1 MTGAPRSPP
10 EWDCEL
16 HFIEAVRLALS
27 QIRVQK
33 LKSFFT
39 LLGVVI
45 GVMFLIAVVSI
56 VEGMSRYVEEDFA
69 AKIIGKNTF
78 SFRRRPDVNVGN
90 VSDETW
96 REYSRRP
103 RVYERDVA
111 VARGAL
117 PPGTVSAIENM
128 TFAYAN
134 SQYGRPRQVQV
145 IATET
150 DYFRIKSYNLTSGR
164 LFSPQEAELGTPVV
178 IIGTEIATHFFKGLD
193 PIGRELRIG
202 GTPYNII
209 GLLEKQGNV
218 FGFSLDRMVIGP
230 YKSPLSRVTNPRGD
244 IDALVVQA
252 PSRELLDDAMESV
265 REVMRGFRRLPPAR
279 PDNFALE
286 TSDAALSFFDE
297 LKGKLILFGTALPA
311 IGLVVGAM
319 VIMNIML
326 VAVAER
332 TREIGIRKAL
342 GAKRKDILSQFL
354 VESAT
359 LSVFGAAIGIGLG
372 IALAK
377 IVAAVSPL
385 PASVAPWSIALALL
399 VGAGVGIVAGMYP
412 ASRAARLDPITALRQ
427 E

>member
-1 MTGAPRSPP
+1 MQF
-10 EWDCEL
+10 L
-16 HFIEAVRLALS
+16 EAVRLALS

-39 LLGVVI
+39 LIGVVI

-78 SFRRRPDVNVGN
+78 SLRRRPDVNVGN

-103 RVYERDVA
+103 RVYEPDVA
-111 VARGAL
+111 VARAAL
-117 PPGTVSAIENM
+117 PPGTVSSIENM

-134 SQYGRPRQVQV
+134 TQYARPRQVQV
-145 IATET
+145 IATEP

-164 LFSPQEAELGTPVV
+164 MFSPQEADLGTPVV
-178 IIGTEIATHFFKGLD
+178 IIGTEIASHFFRGLD
-193 PIGRELRIG
+193 PLGREIRIG
-202 GTPYNII
+202 GNPYTVI

-230 YKSPLSRVTNPRGD
+230 YKSSLSRVTNPRGD

-265 REVMRGFRRLPPAR
+265 REAMRGFRRLPPAR

-297 LKGKLILFGTALPA
+297 LKGRLILFGTALPA

-342 GAKRKDILSQFL
+342 GAKRRDILWQFL

-359 LSVFGAAIGIGLG
+359 LSVLGAAIGIGLG
-372 IALAK
+372 IAGAK
-377 IVAAVSPL
+377 VIAAVSPL
-385 PASVAPWSIALALL
+385 PASVAPWSILVGLM
-399 VGAGVGIVAGMYP
+399 VGAGVGIAAGMYP
-412 ASRAARLDPITALRQ
+412 ASRAARLDPIAALRQ

>member
-1 MTGAPRSPP
+1 
-10 EWDCEL
+10 
-16 HFIEAVRLALS
+16 
-27 QIRVQK
+27 VQK

-103 RVYERDVA
+103 RLYEPDIA

-117 PPGTVSAIENM
+117 PPGTVSAVENM

-164 LFSPQEAELGTPVV
+164 VFSPQEAQLGTPVV
-178 IIGTEIATHFFKGLD
+178 IIGTEVASHFFRGLD
-193 PIGRELRIG
+193 PLGRELRIG
-202 GTPYNII
+202 GTPYTVI
-209 GLLEKQGNV
+209 GLMEKQGNV

-252 PSRELLDDAMESV
+252 PSREMLDEAMESV

-342 GAKRKDILSQFL
+342 GAKRRDILSQFL

-359 LSVFGAAIGIGLG
+359 LSVLGAAIGIGLG

-377 IVAAVSPL
+377 VVAAVSPL
-385 PASVAPWSIALALL
+385 PASVAPWSILLALV

>member
-1 MTGAPRSPP
+1 
-10 EWDCEL
+10 
-16 HFIEAVRLALS
+16 
-27 QIRVQK
+27 
-33 LKSFFT
+33 
-39 LLGVVI
+39 VI

-103 RVYERDVA
+103 RLYEPDIA

-117 PPGTVSAIENM
+117 PPGTVSAVENM

-164 LFSPQEAELGTPVV
+164 VFSPQEAQLGTPVV
-178 IIGTEIATHFFKGLD
+178 IIGTEVASHFFRGLD
-193 PIGRELRIG
+193 PLGRELRIG
-202 GTPYNII
+202 GTPYTVI
-209 GLLEKQGNV
+209 GLMEKQGNV

-252 PSRELLDDAMESV
+252 PSREMLDEAMESV

-342 GAKRKDILSQFL
+342 GAKRRDILSQFL

-359 LSVFGAAIGIGLG
+359 LSVLGAAIGIGLG

-377 IVAAVSPL
+377 VVAAVSPL
-385 PASVAPWSIALALL
+385 PASVAPWSILLALV

>member
-1 MTGAPRSPP
+1 VQF
-10 EWDCEL
+10 L
-16 HFIEAVRLALS
+16 EAIRLALS

-103 RVYERDVA
+103 RVYEPDVR
-111 VARGAL
+111 VARAAL
-117 PPGTVSAIENM
+117 PPGTVSAVENM

-134 SQYGRPRQVQV
+134 TQYARPRQVQV
-145 IATET
+145 IATES
-150 DYFRIKSYNLTSGR
+150 DYFKIKSYNLTSGR
-164 LFSPQEAELGTPVV
+164 LFSPQEADLGTPVV
-178 IIGTEIATHFFKGLD
+178 IIGTEVASHFFRGLD
-193 PIGRELRIG
+193 PLGREIRIG
-202 GTPYNII
+202 GNPYTVI

-230 YKSPLSRVTNPRGD
+230 YKSSLSRVTNPRGD

-252 PSRELLDDAMESV
+252 PSRELLDDAIESV
-265 REVMRGFRRLPPAR
+265 REAMRGFRRLPPAR

-297 LKGKLILFGTALPA
+297 LKGRLILFGTALPA

-332 TREIGIRKAL
+332 TREFGIRKAL
-342 GAKRKDILSQFL
+342 GAKRRDILSQFL

-359 LSVFGAAIGIGLG
+359 LSVLGAAIGIGLG

-377 IVAAVSPL
+377 VVAAVSPL
-385 PASVAPWSIALALL
+385 PASVAPWSILVGLM
-399 VGAGVGIVAGMYP
+399 VGAGVGIIAGMYP
-412 ASRAARLDPITALRQ
+412 ASRAARLDPIAALRQ
-427 E
+427 ET

>member
-1 MTGAPRSPP
+1 MTAARHSPP
-10 EWDCEL
+10 AWDSEL
-16 HFIEAVRLALS
+16 KFLEAVRLALS
-27 QIRVQK
+27 QTRVQK

-90 VSDETW
+90 VSEETW

-103 RVYERDVA
+103 RIFEPDVA

-117 PPGTVSAIENM
+117 PPGTLSAVENM

-134 SQYGRPRQVQV
+134 SQYARPRQVQV
-145 IATET
+145 IATEA
-150 DYFRIKSYNLTSGR
+150 DYFRMKSYNLTSGR
-164 LFSPQEAELGTPVV
+164 VFSPQEAQLGTPVV
-178 IIGTEIATHFFKGLD
+178 VIGTEVASHFFRGLD
-193 PIGRELRIG
+193 PLGREIRVG
-202 GTPYNII
+202 GSPYTVI

-230 YKSPLSRVTNPRGD
+230 YKSTLSRVTNPRGD

-252 PSRELLDDAMESV
+252 PSREMLDDAMESV

-342 GAKRKDILSQFL
+342 GAKRRDILSQFL

-377 IVAAVSPL
+377 IIAAVSPL
-385 PASVAPWSIALALL
+385 PASVAPWSIALALF

>member
-1 MTGAPRSPP
+1 V
-10 EWDCEL
+10 
-16 HFIEAVRLALS
+16 HFLEAVRLALS

-78 SFRRRPDVNVGN
+78 SFRRRPDVNIGN

-103 RVYERDVA
+103 RVYEPDVA
-111 VARGAL
+111 VARAAL
-117 PPGTVSAIENM
+117 PPGTVSAVENM

-145 IATET
+145 IATEA
-150 DYFRIKSYNLTSGR
+150 DYFRIKSYNLTNGR
-164 LFSPQEAELGTPVV
+164 LFSPQEAQLGTPVV
-178 IIGTEIATHFFKGLD
+178 IIGTEVASHFFRGLE

-202 GTPYNII
+202 GNTFTVI

-252 PSRELLDDAMESV
+252 PTRELLDDAMESV

-286 TSDAALSFFDE
+286 TSDAALSFFNE

-342 GAKRKDILSQFL
+342 GAKRRDILSQFL

-359 LSVFGAAIGIGLG
+359 LSVCGAAIGIGLG

-377 IVAAVSPL
+377 VVAAVSPL

-412 ASRAARLDPITALRQ
+412 ASRAARLDPIAALRQ

>member
-1 MTGAPRSPP
+1 M
-10 EWDCEL
+10 
-16 HFIEAVRLALS
+16 HFLEAIRLALT

-69 AKIIGKNTF
+69 AKIIGVNTF
-78 SFRRRPDVNVGN
+78 SLRRRPDVNVGN
-90 VSDETW
+90 VSEETW
-96 REYSRRP
+96 REYARRP
-103 RVYERDVA
+103 RLFEPDVA
-111 VARGAL
+111 VARSAL
-117 PPGTVSAIENM
+117 PPGTVSAVENM

-134 SQYGRPRQVQV
+134 TPNARPRQVQV
-145 IATET
+145 IATEA
-150 DYFRIKSYNLTSGR
+150 DYFRIKSYDLTGGR
-164 LFSPQEAELGTPVV
+164 VFSSQEAQLGAPVV
-178 IIGTEIATHFFKGLD
+178 VIGTEVASHFFQGLD
-193 PIGRELRIG
+193 PLGREIRVG
-202 GTPYNII
+202 GRPYTVI
-209 GLLEKQGNV
+209 GLMEKQGNV

-252 PSRELLDDAMESV
+252 ASREALGEAMESV
-265 REVMRGFRRLPPAR
+265 REVMRGFRKLPPAR

-286 TSDAALSFFDE
+286 TADEALSFFDE
-297 LKGKLILFGTALPA
+297 LKGRLILFGTALPA

-342 GAKRKDILSQFL
+342 GAKRRDILSQFL

-359 LSVFGAAIGIGLG
+359 LSVVGAAIGIGLG
-372 IALAK
+372 IGLAK
-377 IVAAVSPL
+377 IIAAVSPL
-385 PASVAPWSIALALL
+385 PASVALWSILLALG